1 MSVDLR
7 KLIATRSYMV
17 AIRASEICDKLLAE
31 LKTSGFWQLKS
42 KRPKSAIFSL
52 DYKENYAKLSCAYDG
67 KAITETN
74 MALKRVEYDSDP
86 FKCYQFVQ
94 KQILNWVPTELA
106 YIILEESVI
115 GCIVQATCKPMLYF
129 KLVREIDHEESDPQN
144 VRIENEAF
152 LDDVFIG
159 GLGAKEIQEKAE
171 VNRLELLIND
181 VNNRQI
187 TERIYEML
195 RDATTCV
202 LLMGWV
208 GTDCLPKLKEL
219 KSMGVTVRSITH
231 KPNEFKSPVPAD
243 IQKGYP
249 ELIGIIG
256 LDNVSINPLLHG
268 RACIVDN
275 KALIGSMD
283 FNSHSLSGEH
293 IEFAIYTEDA
303 DTVRSLRSYFESMF
317 KPLKEAEK

>member
-7 KLIATRSYMV
+7 KLIATKSYIV
-17 AIRASEICDKLLAE
+17 ALKASEICDKVLAE
-31 LKTSGFWQLKS
+31 LSTSGFWQLES
-42 KRPKSAIFSL
+42 KRPKSATFTL
-52 DYKENYAKLSCAYDG
+52 NYKECYARSSVAYDG
-67 KAITETN
+67 KPLTEAN
-74 MALKRVEYDSDP
+74 FALKRAEYDSNELKGVN
-86 FKCYQFVQ
+86 FTQQQF
-94 KQILNWVPTELA
+94 LSEVPAQLA
-106 YIILEESVI
+106 YIILEESVV
-115 GCIVQATCKPMLYF
+115 GCIVKTICKPILYYKIIKQF
-129 KLVREIDHEESDPQN
+129 KYEESDLQN

-152 LDDVFIG
+152 LDDIFIG
-159 GLGAKEIQEKAE
+159 GLGAKEIHEKAE
-171 VNRLELLIND
+171 VNRWELLIND

-219 KSMGVTVRSITH
+219 KNVGVTIRSITH
-231 KPNEFKSPVPAD
+231 KPSELKSPVPAD
-243 IQKGYP
+243 IQKGYAD
-249 ELIGIIG
+249 LIGIIG
-256 LDNVSINPLLHG
+256 LKNVSVNPMLHG

-303 DTVRSLRSYFESMF
+303 DIVRSLRSYFESMF